1 MKSNTEM
8 SREIIKIIK
17 SQKQEIMPGRLIN
30 APLPTDD
37 AENIETSPFIV
48 LHHFGPFEVNYLNK
62 FAFEPH
68 PHRGFEAVTIL
79 FEGEM
84 EHRDSTGSEGRLN
97 GGDVQWMTAG
107 SGVLHDEKQ
116 PQSFL
121 EKGGIMHGVQLWVNL
136 PKKLKMVNPSYQDIQ
151 GRDIPVITGN
161 GTSERIIAGTYKEI
175 TGAAKTYSP
184 VTAIHGILEKG
195 AILSGTIP
203 KNQNMMIYLTKG
215 MISSGG
221 KEILQSEMAI
231 FGANE
236 EKYEITALEPS
247 EYLLLAG
254 EPIDEPVVQYGPF
267 VMNTM
272 GEIKQAFLDYREGK
286 FGTLN

>member
-1 MKSNTEM
+1 M
-8 SREIIKIIK
+8 SREIIKIIR
-17 SQKQEIMPGRLIN
+17 SEKQEIMPGRIVN

-37 AENIETSPFIV
+37 AENIETSPFVV

-84 EHRDSTGSEGRLN
+84 EHRDSTGSHGKLS

-116 PQSFL
+116 PQDFL
-121 EKGGIMHGVQLWVNL
+121 EKGGIIHGIQLWINL
-136 PKKLKMVNPSYQDIQ
+136 PREFKMVNPGYQDI
-151 GRDIPVITGN
+151 GSKDIPAINGN
-161 GTSERIIAGTYKEI
+161 GVTERIIAGTYKSK

-184 VTAIHGILEKG
+184 VTAIHGIMEKG
-195 AILSGTIP
+195 AKIAGSIP
-203 KNQNMMIYLTKG
+203 NDQNMMIYVTKG
-215 MISSGG
+215 KISSGG
-221 KEILQSEMAI
+221 RDILQSEMAM
-231 FGANE
+231 FGAGDEN
-236 EKYEITALEPS
+236 YEITAQEPS

-254 EPIDEPVVQYGPF
+254 EPINEPVVQYGPF